1 MVDYIVFF
9 GLLGFSI
16 VLFILHQIRLKK
28 NPLSAPHIDYEYVKC
43 ESPIERRLYEA
54 LKISGYYMKTQYV
67 VPPARYRI
75 DIALPQ
81 YKIAIECDGK
91 AYHSTPA
98 QKARDRQKDA
108 YLRSK
113 GWKVLR
119 FSGSM
124 INGSLADVIKRIE
137 EEINA

>member
-1 MVDYIVFF
+1 MVDYIVFSVF
-9 GLLGFSI
+9 LFLVSSF
-16 VLFILHQIRLKK
+16 FILYQVRLKK
-28 NPLSAPHIDYEYVKC
+28 NPSPAPHIDYEYIKC
-43 ESPIERRLYEA
+43 ESPIERRLYET
-54 LKISGYYMKTQYV
+54 LKISGYYVKKQYV

-75 DIALPQ
+75 NIALPQ

-108 YLRSK
+108 YLRRK

-124 INGSLADVIKRIE
+124 INGSLVDAIKRIE
-137 EEINA
+137 EEINT

>member
-1 MVDYIVFF
+1 V
-9 GLLGFSI
+9 LL
-16 VLFILHQIRLKK
+16 
-28 NPLSAPHIDYEYVKC
+28 E
-43 ESPIERRLYEA
+43 
-54 LKISGYYMKTQYV
+54 
-67 VPPARYRI
+67 
-75 DIALPQ
+75 
-81 YKIAIECDGK
+81 IAIECDGK

-124 INGSLADVIKRIE
+124 INGSLVDAIKRIE
-137 EEINA
+137 EEINT